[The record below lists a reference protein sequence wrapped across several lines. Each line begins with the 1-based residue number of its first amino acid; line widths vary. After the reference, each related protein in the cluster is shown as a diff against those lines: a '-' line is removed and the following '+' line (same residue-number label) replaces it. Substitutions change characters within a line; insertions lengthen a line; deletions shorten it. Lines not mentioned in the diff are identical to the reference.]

1 MDNFFYDDTKKKVVM
16 GNKKKDVDVK
26 SLIMQ
31 NEEERKKRA
40 LHKLQMSSAEV
51 IQKELRR
58 HNLQK
63 RLANQIFGDAKK
75 PTLVPIGGD
84 VEMKEESKS
93 SESEFKVDP

>member
-58 HNLQK
+58 HNTQR
-63 RLANQIFGDAKK
+63 RLANQIFGDGKK
-75 PTLVPIGGD
+75 STLVPKGGD

-93 SESEFKVDP
+93 SESEFKIDP

>member
-1 MDNFFYDDTKKKVVM
+1 M

-40 LHKLQMSSAEV
+40 LYKLQMSSAEV

-58 HNLQK
+58 HNLQM
-63 RLANQIFGDAKK
+63 RLANQIFGDARKSM
-75 PTLVPIGGD
+75 LVPNGGD

-93 SESEFKVDP
+93 SELGLNIDP